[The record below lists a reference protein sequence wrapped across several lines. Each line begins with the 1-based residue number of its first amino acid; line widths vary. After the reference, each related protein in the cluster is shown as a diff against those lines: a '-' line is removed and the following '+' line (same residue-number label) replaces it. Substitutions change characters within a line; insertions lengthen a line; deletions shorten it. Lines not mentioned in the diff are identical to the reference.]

1 MEQVSNQPGWFESP
15 DAGTAS
21 VNTFNATYGE
31 YGYDV
36 TLTSGEEERGND
48 FANFRQAAKSGV
60 KYNDLDADG
69 TQDVGDTGLSGWTI
83 AAFADVDD
91 SGTLSAGDTL
101 AGSAVTDGTGAYSL
115 ALDPGRYIIV
125 EQVSNQP
132 GWFEESGRGDGLG
145 QHLQR
150 HLRRVRLRRDADLGR
165 GGAGQRLRQF
175 PAGR

>member
-1 MEQVSNQPGWFESP
+1 M
-15 DAGTAS
+15 
-21 VNTFNATYGE
+21 
-31 YGYDV
+31 

-69 TQDVGDTGLSGWTI
+69 TQDVGDAGLSGWTI

-101 AGSAVTDGTGAYSL
+101 AASAVTDGTGAYSL

-125 EQVSNQP
+125 EQVSSSRA
-132 GWFEESGRGDGLG
+132 GS
-145 QHLQR
+145 
-150 HLRRVRLRRDADLGR
+150 RVRTRGR
-165 GGAGQRLRQF
+165 PRSTPSTPPTAST
-175 PAGR
+175 ATT